1 MYFFFCRHH
10 LGLSVHKDE
19 QRMHEGT
26 ETTPPSLA
34 PALTCWHLNTAERKE
49 LFIAFVFYLYV
60 DEVNSPEIA
69 QCGEQ
74 IVESVK
80 LFRVAGSAATGTID
94 SQPDG

>member
-1 MYFFFCRHH
+1 
-10 LGLSVHKDE
+10 
-19 QRMHEGT
+19 MHEGT

-60 DEVNSPEIA
+60 DEVNCPEIA

-80 LFRVAGSAATGTID
+80 LFHVAGSAATGTID
-94 SQPDG
+94 SQRDG